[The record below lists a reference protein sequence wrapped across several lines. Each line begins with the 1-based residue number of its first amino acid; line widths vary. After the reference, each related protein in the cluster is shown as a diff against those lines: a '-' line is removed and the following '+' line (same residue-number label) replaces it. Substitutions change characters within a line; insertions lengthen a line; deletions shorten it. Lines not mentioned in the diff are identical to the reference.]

1 MIYSFVENVPKKLI
15 VSFCSAKI
23 NKKDFFLDKSDLF
36 IFLFWDNSSILVLNS
51 ER

>member
-1 MIYSFVENVPKKLI
+1 MIYSFVENVPKKLM

-36 IFLFWDNSSILVLNS
+36 IFLFWDNSATLLLNT